1 MRLTEFLDKGVS
13 LGAEAG
19 CLTAAGRT
27 LTYGDVQRLSWRIAR
42 ALDRA
47 SVGPGD
53 KVAILSAND
62 PIAFGCVFGISRAGA
77 VWCPVNPRNEAAE
90 NRDLLD
96 LFDCRCLIFQA
107 AFAPLVAKIV
117 PGLPSLGVLVC
128 LDGDVAGAVPFDDWI
143 GPEGAEPYQAS
154 PVDDVV
160 MLVGT
165 GGTTG
170 RPKGVMLT
178 GHNIE
183 TMSALTLMSYP
194 FSPRPRYLALAPLTH
209 AAGVLCFPVLT
220 LGGEIVIMSSPDL
233 TSFLA
238 LAERHRITHT
248 FLPPTLIYMLLDH
261 HDLPTTDLTS
271 LQCLWYGAAPMS
283 ASRLEEAL
291 TAIGPVMGQL
301 FGQSEA
307 PMMISTLAPAEHF
320 RDNGSVAVERLSSAG
335 RPTPLTTVA
344 IMDDAGVLLG
354 PGQRGEIVV
363 RGPLVMAGY
372 YKDPQATEEASLYGW
387 HHTGDIGYL
396 DSDGYLYIVDR
407 AKDMIIT
414 GGFNVYSA
422 EVEQVILAHPA
433 VQDCAVIGLPDEK
446 WGERVTAVLQLRPGR
461 AVTADEIR
469 SYVKER
475 LGSVKAPKQVEVWP
489 DLPRSKVGKILKT
502 DVKAQLRAGAVPDH
516 HRGSLPPFQRGVSI
530 HDPAASICAGQTRR
544 ASAAQA
550 CCSARFWFAA
560 RRHGDLEPDGL
571 ARDWG

>member
-13 LGAEAG
+13 LGAEAP

-27 LTYGDVQRLSWRIAR
+27 LTYGDVQRLSWRVAR

-47 SVGPGD
+47 EVGPGD
-53 KVAILSAND
+53 KVAILSGND

-107 AFAPLVAKIV
+107 AFAALVAKIV
-117 PGLPSLGVLVC
+117 PDLPKLTTLVC
-128 LDGDVAGAVPFDDWI
+128 LDGSPPGAVPFDDWI
-143 GPEGAEPYQAS
+143 GPEAAEPYQAV
-154 PVDDVV
+154 PQHAGPDGDVV

-220 LGGEIVIMSSPDL
+220 LGGEIVIMPSPDL

-271 LQCLWYGAAPMS
+271 LECLWYGAAPMS

-307 PMMISTLAPAEHF
+307 PMMISTLAPADHF
-320 RDNGSVAVERLSSAG
+320 RENGTVAVERLSSAG

-372 YKDPQATEEASLYGW
+372 YKNPLATAEASVHGW

-396 DSDGYLYIVDR
+396 DSDGYLFIVDR

-446 WGERVTAVLQLRPGR
+446 WGERVTAVLQLRPGQT
-461 AVTADEIR
+461 VTAEEMR
-469 SYVKER
+469 GYVKER

-489 DLPRSKVGKILKT
+489 DLPRSKVGKVLKT
-502 DVKAQLRAGAVPDH
+502 DVKAQLKAD
-516 HRGSLPPFQRGVSI
+516 
-530 HDPAASICAGQTRR
+530 AS
-544 ASAAQA
+544 
-550 CCSARFWFAA
+550 
-560 RRHGDLEPDGL
+560 
-571 ARDWG
+571 